1 MVPFSRT
8 RAVTSLQRAVRLIFQ
23 AICLTVASTG
33 SIDIAFTRIK
43 SIYVELGVLLSSL
56 LGGFLFL
63 SSGQGSAEVFD
74 VTEASEG
81 PALTIVANIEG
92 QATTVASGPGAA
104 TVLADI
110 PAALSYT
117 VSNTGDTNVFDL
129 SVEDDTGSSVNCP
142 VDELAVGMSTVCTS
156 SVVPAE
162 GLNQTVVSA
171 QAQAASS
178 PGALITEITVA
189 TGQNWE
195 LQGHSS
201 PDNVPGDQQYDSKAL
216 RYQGL
221 AGESLSALIFT
232 VEVAGSFDDSLA
244 IDLQGDGDIDYLL
257 SQGDA
262 YETLGYQ
269 VYTPWIDASPFE
281 AVVTIT
287 TEGTSV
293 AASWNGTTLT
303 AGSSTSSVPSAAP
316 GFDNIGSITLS
327 DLGFGADG
335 AIPNNDFTTSE
346 IRVGSINISNQGFPG
361 ISFSLGGDVYR
372 PPSLLSIEESTLA
385 YFTGT
390 TETTTTT
397 TTTVAPTTTTEAPT
411 TTTTVAPITTLSPTT
426 TTEAPTTTTT
436 TASTTTLTPTTTGAP
451 TTTIVLPATGSSNEA
466 APQVLLVL
474 GVGGLLVL
482 FARHRPSVRD

>member
-1 MVPFSRT
+1 M
-8 RAVTSLQRAVRLIFQ
+8 TSPQQAVRLITQ
-23 AICLTVASTG
+23 AICLIVAIAG
-33 SIDIAFTRIK
+33 SLNLDLTKVK
-43 SIYVELGVLLSSL
+43 SIYLKLGVLLSSL
-56 LGGFLFL
+56 LGSFLFL

-74 VTEASEG
+74 VTEASGG
-81 PALTIVANIEG
+81 PALTIEANIEG
-92 QATTVASGPGAA
+92 QATTIESGPGAA

-110 PAALSYT
+110 AAALSYT
-117 VSNTGDTNVFDL
+117 VSNTGDTNIFDL

-178 PGALITEITVA
+178 PEALITEITVA

-195 LQGHSS
+195 LPGHSS
-201 PDNVPGDQQYDSKAL
+201 PQNYPGDQQYDSKAL

-221 AGESLSALIFT
+221 AGESLSALTFT
-232 VEVAGSFDDSLA
+232 VEVGGSFDDSLA
-244 IDLQGDGDIDYLL
+244 IDLEGDGVIDYLL
-257 SQGDA
+257 SQGDTF
-262 YETLGYQ
+262 ETLGLG

-293 AASWNGTTLT
+293 AATWDGTTLN
-303 AGSSTSSVPSAAP
+303 AGSSTSAYPAAP

-335 AIPNNDFTTSE
+335 AIPNDDFTTSE
-346 IRVGSINISNQGFPG
+346 IRVGSINTGNVGAPG
-361 ISFSLGGDVYR
+361 VSFSLGGDVYR
-372 PPSLLSIEESTLA
+372 PPSLVSVEESALA

-390 TETTTTT
+390 TETRTT

-411 TTTTVAPITTLSPTT
+411 TTTTVAPTTTTVAPTT
-426 TTEAPTTTTT
+426 TTEAPTTTTV
-436 TASTTTLTPTTTGAP
+436 ASTTTLAP
-451 TTTIVLPATGSSNEA
+451 TTTDATTTTLAPETEDVLLPTTGSNTNDFLA
-466 APQVLLVL
+466 LAMVTGML
-474 GVGGLLVL
+474 GAVITLATIVRRR
-482 FARHRPSVRD
+482 ARAV

>member
-1 MVPFSRT
+1 MAAWLTLVV
-8 RAVTSLQRAVRLIFQ
+8 AVAP
-23 AICLTVASTG
+23 
-33 SIDIAFTRIK
+33 
-43 SIYVELGVLLSSL
+43 
-56 LGGFLFL
+56 
-63 SSGQGSAEVFD
+63 GQGSAEGFD
-74 VTEASEG
+74 ITEASG
-81 PALTIVANIEG
+81 GSALTIEANIEG
-92 QATTVASGPGAA
+92 QATTVESGPEAA

-110 PAALSYT
+110 AAALSYT
-117 VSNTGDTNVFDL
+117 VSNTGDTNIFDL

-178 PGALITEITVA
+178 PEALITEITVA

-195 LQGHSS
+195 LPGHSS
-201 PDNVPGDQQYDSKAL
+201 PENEAGDQQYDSKAL

-244 IDLQGDGDIDYLL
+244 IDLEGDGVIDYLL

-262 YETLGYQ
+262 FETLGRYGP
-269 VYTPWIDASPFE
+269 YTPWIDASPFE

-293 AASWNGTTLT
+293 AASWDGTTLV
-303 AGSSTSSVPSAAP
+303 AGSSTSAAPAAP

-346 IRVGSINISNQGFPG
+346 IRVGSINTGNVGAPG
-361 ISFSLGGDVYR
+361 VSFSLGGDVYR
-372 PPSLLSIEESTLA
+372 PPSLVSVEESTLA
-385 YFTGT
+385 YFIGT
-390 TETTTTT
+390 TE
-397 TTTVAPTTTTEAPT
+397 
-411 TTTTVAPITTLSPTT
+411 S
-426 TTEAPTTTTT
+426 TTTTT
-436 TASTTTLTPTTTGAP
+436 TAPPVVEPPTPEPAEPVTETPSFTG
-451 TTTIVLPATGSSNEA
+451 
-466 APQVLLVL
+466 
-474 GVGGLLVL
+474 
-482 FARHRPSVRD
+482 